1 MLQEHHTNLQYLL
14 GFRMVAVALQI
25 DSLDNTFF
33 SEYMVTTPYPLG
45 ESHTS

>member
-1 MLQEHHTNLQYLL
+1 MVQEHHTNLPYLV

-33 SEYMVTTPYPLG
+33 SEYMVTPPYPLS